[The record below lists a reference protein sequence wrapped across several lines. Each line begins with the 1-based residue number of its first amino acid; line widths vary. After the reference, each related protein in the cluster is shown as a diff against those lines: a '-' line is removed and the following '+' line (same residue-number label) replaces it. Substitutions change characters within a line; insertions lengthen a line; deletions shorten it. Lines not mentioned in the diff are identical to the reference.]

1 MKISFEIVT
10 CTKNIDI
17 LKLLVIS
24 SAPVVELDGKLHLYA
39 PYEKEMQLWA
49 KHADTIQFCCP
60 IWKQDRKLL
69 IAPISFEVEK
79 IIEFQEFDI
88 TSFSNK
94 LKAVPLA
101 FVALIKIFKAMKQVD
116 HIHLRCPGNIALLA
130 CLVQILF
137 PNKQKTAKYAGN
149 WDPKS
154 KQPWSYRLQKWILS
168 NTFLTRNMQVLVYG
182 EWEGSTKNIKPFFT
196 ATYSES
202 EIQNSEFRIQNKWSL
217 RAESRTNENNSDFS
231 QFDKEDNTSLSL
243 RAESGTNEDNFD
255 FAQSDKEDN
264 TSLSLRAESR
274 TNEDNFDFAQ
284 SDKEDNTSLSLRAE
298 SGTNENNFDFA
309 QSDKE
314 DNTSLS
320 LRAESR
326 TNENQ
331 FMFLFIGTLS
341 KGKQPLYVIQLVEEL
356 YKRGKNVIL
365 ELYGEGSLRKELELY
380 ITQNNLESIIS
391 LKGNHSRETVLKAYQ
406 SSHFLILPSKSEG
419 WPKVVAEAMF
429 WGCVPIASP
438 VSCVSYMM
446 GNGSRGVI
454 LQEEL
459 NQDVDQI
466 EAVISKQEVY
476 QKMASEGQTW
486 SRQFTTDKFEAEIKK
501 LLRG

>member
-1 MKISFEIVT
+1 MKFCIITHVQHI
-10 CTKNIDI
+10 KNKNHYYGYGPYIREMNIWLNHVDEVI
-17 LKLLVIS
+17 LVAPLIEDELNPIYEKYNHSNLHFYQVQEFTIS
-24 SAPVVELDGKLHLYA
+24 SL
-39 PYEKEMQLWA
+39 
-49 KHADTIQFCCP
+49 
-60 IWKQDRKLL
+60 
-69 IAPISFEVEK
+69 
-79 IIEFQEFDI
+79 
-88 TSFSNK
+88 SN
-94 LKAVPLA
+94 
-101 FVALIKIFKAMKQVD
+101 IFKTLIRLPKVFFQVYKAMAQSD
-116 HIHLRCPGNIALLA
+116 HIHLRCPGNIGLIGAI
-130 CLVQILF
+130 VQILF

-168 NTFLTRNMQVLVYG
+168 NTFLTKNMQVLVYG
-182 EWEGSTKNIKPFFT
+182 EWEGSSKNIKSFFT
-196 ATYSES
+196 ATYSEEEMERLGVVETRRLGE
-202 EIQNSEFRIQNKWSL
+202 EI
-217 RAESRTNENNSDFS
+217 
-231 QFDKEDNTSLSL
+231 
-243 RAESGTNEDNFD
+243 
-255 FAQSDKEDN
+255 
-264 TSLSLRAESR
+264 
-274 TNEDNFDFAQ
+274 
-284 SDKEDNTSLSLRAE
+284 
-298 SGTNENNFDFA
+298 
-309 QSDKE
+309 
-314 DNTSLS
+314 
-320 LRAESR
+320 
-326 TNENQ
+326 
-331 FMFLFIGTLS
+331 MFLFVGTLS

>member
-1 MKISFEIVT
+1 MICIITHVQHI
-10 CTKNIDI
+10 KNKNHYYGYGPYIREMNIWLNHVDEVI
-17 LKLLVIS
+17 LVAPLIEDELNPIYEKYNHSNLHFYQVQEFTIS
-24 SAPVVELDGKLHLYA
+24 SL
-39 PYEKEMQLWA
+39 
-49 KHADTIQFCCP
+49 
-60 IWKQDRKLL
+60 
-69 IAPISFEVEK
+69 
-79 IIEFQEFDI
+79 
-88 TSFSNK
+88 SN
-94 LKAVPLA
+94 
-101 FVALIKIFKAMKQVD
+101 IFKTLIRLPKVFFQVYKAMAQSD
-116 HIHLRCPGNIALLA
+116 HIHLRCPGNIGLIGAI
-130 CLVQILF
+130 VQILF

-182 EWEGSTKNIKPFFT
+182 EWEGTSKNIKSFFT
-196 ATYSES
+196 ATYSEEEMERLGVVETRRLGE
-202 EIQNSEFRIQNKWSL
+202 EI
-217 RAESRTNENNSDFS
+217 
-231 QFDKEDNTSLSL
+231 
-243 RAESGTNEDNFD
+243 
-255 FAQSDKEDN
+255 
-264 TSLSLRAESR
+264 
-274 TNEDNFDFAQ
+274 
-284 SDKEDNTSLSLRAE
+284 
-298 SGTNENNFDFA
+298 
-309 QSDKE
+309 
-314 DNTSLS
+314 
-320 LRAESR
+320 
-326 TNENQ
+326 
-331 FMFLFIGTLS
+331 MFLFVGTLS

>member
-1 MKISFEIVT
+1 MKFLIITHVSHIKMNQNFYGYSPYIREMNIWMKYVDEVIVVAPIIDSELNPIYEKYSHSNISFCE
-10 CTKNIDI
+10 
-17 LKLLVIS
+17 
-24 SAPVVELDGKLHLYA
+24 AAE
-39 PYEKEMQLWA
+39 
-49 KHADTIQFCCP
+49 
-60 IWKQDRKLL
+60 
-69 IAPISFEVEK
+69 FE
-79 IIEFQEFDI
+79 I
-88 TSFSNK
+88 TSLTSVFK
-94 LKAVPLA
+94 T
-101 FVALIKIFKAMKQVD
+101 LIKLPEIFNSVYKAMSQAS
-116 HIHLRCPGNIALLA
+116 HIHLRCPGNMGLVGAI
-130 CLVQILF
+130 VQILF

-182 EWEGSTKNIKPFFT
+182 EWEGTSKNIKSFFT
-196 ATYSES
+196 ATYSEEEMERLGVVETRRLGE
-202 EIQNSEFRIQNKWSL
+202 EI
-217 RAESRTNENNSDFS
+217 
-231 QFDKEDNTSLSL
+231 
-243 RAESGTNEDNFD
+243 
-255 FAQSDKEDN
+255 
-264 TSLSLRAESR
+264 
-274 TNEDNFDFAQ
+274 
-284 SDKEDNTSLSLRAE
+284 
-298 SGTNENNFDFA
+298 
-309 QSDKE
+309 
-314 DNTSLS
+314 
-320 LRAESR
+320 
-326 TNENQ
+326 
-331 FMFLFIGTLS
+331 MFLFVGTLS

-380 ITQNNLESIIS
+380 ITQNKLEPIVT
-391 LKGNHSRETVLKAYQ
+391 LKGNQSKESVLKAYQ

>member
-1 MKISFEIVT
+1 M
-10 CTKNIDI
+10 
-17 LKLLVIS
+17 KLLIITHVPHIK
-24 SAPVVELDGKLHLYA
+24 VNHEYFGYA
-39 PYEKEMQLWA
+39 PYVREMNIWLRYVDEVVVVA
-49 KHADTIQFCCP
+49 PLVSESLTP
-60 IWKQDRKLL
+60 IHESYVTNS
-69 IAPISFEVEK
+69 PIRFVK
-79 IIEFQEFDI
+79 VPEFDF
-88 TSFSNK
+88 TSCRNQ
-94 LKAVPLA
+94 LKAIPRAL
-101 FVALIKIFKAMKQVD
+101 VALVKIYQAMQQAD
-116 HIHLRCPGNIALLA
+116 HIHLRCPGNMGLLGA
-130 CLVQILF
+130 LVQILF

-154 KQPWSYRLQKWILS
+154 QQPWSYRLQKWILS

-182 EWEGSTKNIKPFFT
+182 EWEGTSKNIKSFFT
-196 ATYSES
+196 ATYSEEEMERLGVVETRRLGE
-202 EIQNSEFRIQNKWSL
+202 EI
-217 RAESRTNENNSDFS
+217 
-231 QFDKEDNTSLSL
+231 
-243 RAESGTNEDNFD
+243 
-255 FAQSDKEDN
+255 
-264 TSLSLRAESR
+264 
-274 TNEDNFDFAQ
+274 
-284 SDKEDNTSLSLRAE
+284 
-298 SGTNENNFDFA
+298 
-309 QSDKE
+309 
-314 DNTSLS
+314 
-320 LRAESR
+320 
-326 TNENQ
+326 
-331 FMFLFIGTLS
+331 MFLFVGTLS

-501 LLRG
+501 LLKG